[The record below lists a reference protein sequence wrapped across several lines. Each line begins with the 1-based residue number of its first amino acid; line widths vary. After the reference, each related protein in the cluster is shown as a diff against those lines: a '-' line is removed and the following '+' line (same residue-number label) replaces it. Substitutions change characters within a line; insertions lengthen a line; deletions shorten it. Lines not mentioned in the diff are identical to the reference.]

1 MDSSCGCSSIVVSEC
16 RRVADEAVVDG
27 GSSIAAVVGSAA
39 AETLAVDAA
48 SLEANGMKLDPSDA
62 KGGGWAERMDVDAP
76 DALQDAEAIANKFKP
91 GIKFKLAT

>member
-1 MDSSCGCSSIVVSEC
+1 MFC

-27 GSSIAAVVGSAA
+27 GAGIAAVGISGAADFAGS
-39 AETLAVDAA
+39 TAVEAA
-48 SLEANGMKLDPSDA
+48 SLDINGIKPDPVDV

-91 GIKFKLAT
+91 GIKFKLTT

>member
-1 MDSSCGCSSIVVSEC
+1 M
-16 RRVADEAVVDG
+16 DG
-27 GSSIAAVVGSAA
+27 GSGIAAVAGSLATELSGA
-39 AETLAVDAA
+39 TAGDATLVDANGA
-48 SLEANGMKLDPSDA
+48 KLEPGDV

>member
-1 MDSSCGCSSIVVSEC
+1 M
-16 RRVADEAVVDG
+16 ADEAVVDG
-27 GSSIAAVVGSAA
+27 GSSLAAVVGSAA
-39 AETLAVDAA
+39 TEAAPALALDGA
-48 SLEANGMKLDPSDA
+48 SLDANGIRHEPADA

>member
-1 MDSSCGCSSIVVSEC
+1 MVASEC

-27 GSSIAAVVGSAA
+27 GSSIAAVVGAA
-39 AETLAVDAA
+39 PETMAMDAA
-48 SLEANGMKLDPSDA
+48 SLDANGMKHDPSDA